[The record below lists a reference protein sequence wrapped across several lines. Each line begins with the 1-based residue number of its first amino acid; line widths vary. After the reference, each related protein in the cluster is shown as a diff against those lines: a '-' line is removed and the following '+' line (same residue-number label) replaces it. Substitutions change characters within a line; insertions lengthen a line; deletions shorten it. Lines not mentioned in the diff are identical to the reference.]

1 MKIIVAALF
10 ALSSVA
16 SQGVPLKVTST
27 TVGESFKDP
36 VGYHLQ
42 DLSFSWQ
49 LPLIQN
55 GTAQTAYRVV
65 VASSPDKL
73 TDKPDV
79 WDSGKVASR
88 QSVKIPYQG
97 PALQSRDRRYW
108 KVKVWDESGN
118 EGEWSD
124 VNHFEIGLQ
133 DNTEWKGRWIAGDLP
148 LGKKEYLFNRS
159 SVPKGKKA
167 SYEFMKPAYLRKE
180 FQASKQVVR
189 ARFYATAK
197 GIYKASLNG
206 RELDSRT
213 QWIPGWTEYDKRIQT
228 DTYDVTQLVQ
238 QGNNAIGVLAGDGW
252 YAGQL
257 HGKRKQHKK
266 GWFLGQLEIFYSD
279 GSSQVITTDDTWRA
293 STGPIVFGD
302 IFDGEDY
309 DANFEMTGWDK
320 PGFDATN
327 WTKPE
332 TQPIDAAVALDPRRN
347 QPVSEM
353 QEITPVSVKE
363 ISDGVFIFN
372 MGQNMVGWP
381 RLVDMPVEKGSL
393 VKLRFGEVLKP
404 DGTLYVD
411 NYRSAISEDTYTPK
425 SDGTVTWEP
434 TLTFHGFQYVEV
446 SGLKK
451 GTKPGVANLKGVVLH
466 NAMPMTG
473 DFNCSNEKINRLQKN
488 IQWGQ
493 RGNFFSVPTDCP
505 QRDERL
511 GWTGDAQIFAPTST
525 FNMNVE
531 AFFTKWMV
539 DVNDLQDERGA
550 YPNVAPYGVKNK
562 GSGGWSDVG
571 IIVPYEMYLAYG
583 NTKIFA
589 EHYDQMTKWIHFLR
603 DHSSKDHIR
612 FGFGFGDWLQ
622 PNSVSAQRSGKERGS
637 DTPSQ
642 LIGTAYHYRT
652 TLMMERMAKVLGK
665 EDDAKEF
672 AKLAEEIK
680 IAFNRAFV
688 GEEGRIDR
696 FGKKTFT
703 ESQTA
708 YLVPLAFGL
717 LDEKT
722 AKLSAKH
729 LVSKIEEDGRLLN
742 TGFIGTPILTSVLAE
757 VGEVDLAYELLEKET
772 YPSWLYAVNQGA
784 TTMWERWD
792 AYSIEKGIH
801 PARGNS
807 LNHYAYGAIGKWL
820 YASVAG
826 LTYDEDQPGYQNII
840 FAPIPGGTLTH
851 ASAWHETPY
860 GRASSSWK
868 RSGDHFEWQVEVPA
882 NATGTLV
889 FPTKKLESISVDGKS
904 VKTGSLKIPSGKHT
918 ITLTLCV

>member
-1 MKIIVAALF
+1 MKIIAIALL
-10 ALSSVA
+10 ALSPLVLK
-16 SQGVPLKVTST
+16 GEGLKVAST
-27 TVGESFKDP
+27 TVGEGFRNP
-36 VGYHLQ
+36 LGYDLQ
-42 DLSFSWQ
+42 DLTFSWR
-49 LPLIQN
+49 LPLLRN
-55 GTAQTAYRVV
+55 GTAQTAYRVL
-65 VASSPDKL
+65 VATSPDKL
-73 TDKPDV
+73 PGNPDV
-79 WDSGKVASR
+79 WDSGKVGSS

-108 KVKVWDESGN
+108 MVKVWDEGGQ
-118 EGEWSD
+118 EGAWSD
-124 VNHFEIGLQ
+124 VNHFEVGLT
-133 DNTEWKGRWIAGDLP
+133 DHSAWKGQWISGDLP

-159 SVPKGKKA
+159 SLPKGKKA
-167 SYEFMKPAYLRKE
+167 SYEFMKPAYLRKD
-180 FQASKQVVR
+180 FDAAGQVVR

-197 GIYKASLNG
+197 GIYKASING
-206 RELDSRT
+206 TELDSST
-213 QWIPGWTEYDKRIQT
+213 QWIPGWTEYGKRIQT
-228 DTYDVTQLVQ
+228 DTYDVTGLIRS
-238 QGNNAIGVLAGDGW
+238 GPNAIGVLAGDGW

-257 HGKRKQHKK
+257 HGKRKHHKK
-266 GWFLGQLEIFYSD
+266 GWFLGQLEIFYAD
-279 GSSQVITTDDTWRA
+279 GSSRVITTDDTWRV

-309 DANFEMTGWDK
+309 DANLEMDGWDE
-320 PGFDATN
+320 PGFDTAA

-332 TQPIDAAVALDPRRN
+332 VEPVDANVALDPRRN
-347 QPVSEM
+347 QPVSEI

-363 ISDGVFIFN
+363 IREGVFIFN

-381 RLVDMPVEKGSL
+381 RLVDMPVEKGSV
-393 VKLRFGEVLKP
+393 VKLRFGEVLLP

-411 NYRSAISEDTYTPK
+411 NYRAAISEDTYTPK
-425 SDGTVTWEP
+425 ADGSVTWEP

-446 SGLKK
+446 SGLRK
-451 GTKPGVANLKGVVLH
+451 GAVPSTGNLKGVVLH
-466 NAMPMTG
+466 NAMPLTG
-473 DFNCSNEKINRLQKN
+473 GFECSSEKINKLQSN

-493 RGNFFSVPTDCP
+493 RGNFFSVPMDCP

-511 GWTGDAQIFAPTST
+511 GWTGDAQIFAPTAT
-525 FNMNVE
+525 FNMDVE

-550 YPNVAPYGVKNK
+550 YPNVAPYGVKNR

-589 EHYDQMTKWIHFLR
+589 DHYDQMKKWIHFLR
-603 DHSSKDHIR
+603 DHSSKNLIR
-612 FGFGFGDWLQ
+612 MGFGFGDWLQ

-637 DTPSQ
+637 DTPNA

-652 TLMMERMAKVLGK
+652 TLMMEHMATVLGK

-672 AKLAEEIK
+672 AALAQEIK
-680 IAFNRAFV
+680 AAFNRAFV
-688 GEEGRIDR
+688 GENGRIDR
-696 FGKKTFT
+696 NGSKTFT

-717 LDEKT
+717 LDEGT
-722 AKLSAKH
+722 AKLAAGH
-729 LVSKIEEDGRLLN
+729 LVRKIKEDGNHLN
-742 TGFIGTPILTSVLAE
+742 TGFIGTPILTSVLAQI
-757 VGEVDLAYELLEKET
+757 GEVDLAYELLEKET
-772 YPSWLYAVNQGA
+772 YPSWLFTVNQGA

-820 YASVAG
+820 YAGVAG
-826 LTYDEDQPGYQNII
+826 LTYDEKQPGYKNIVC
-840 FAPIPGGTLTH
+840 APIPGGSLTH
-851 ASAWHETPY
+851 ASAWHDTPY

-868 RSGDHFEWQVEVPA
+868 RSGDRLEWQIEIPA

-889 FPTKKLESISVDGKS
+889 FPTRQLDSIRVDDQQVTTPMS
-904 VKTGSLKIPSGKHT
+904 NVSSGKYVV
-918 ITLTLCV
+918 TLTM